1 MMSWNREAQ
10 IVTGMYLGEHRCRG
24 VVTLSRVKY
33 GGRVQHTV
41 VLLDPLYLIF
51 SSREHERTTILLDEE
66 ELVYD

>member
-10 IVTGMYLGEHRCRG
+10 IVTGIYLGEYRCRG

-41 VLLDPLYLIF
+41 VLFDPLYPIF